1 MTLDFL
7 FDVVCPYAYL
17 ASTQVEALA
26 ARCGVA
32 LRWRPVLLGGLLR
45 AVGAPDDPN
54 QGTSAARRR
63 MMAIDRQRTAALC
76 GVPLHEPPAHPRRTV
91 DAMRLVLAA
100 PEGPTRAALVHALF
114 AAYWVRGDDV
124 ADRRVLAELAV
135 RHGLPADAF
144 ASPSVREGLRE
155 STAAAAAAGAFGV
168 PSFVVGQHLWWG
180 QDRMGLVERA
190 LGGEPPPLRPAAT
203 RPAMPVRLS
212 LFHDFSSP
220 YSYLAATQIERMA
233 AARGVAV
240 TWVPILLGAL
250 FREIGT
256 PDVPLLAMNPT
267 KQAYVRRDLHDWAA
281 WWGVP
286 FAFPRRFPL
295 RSVLPLRVA
304 LCEPAATLP
313 IYRAAWVEDRVVDTE
328 EGLGAVLEAAGLPAA
343 ALLEQ
348 ARSAPI
354 KEQLRATTERAR
366 ALRVP
371 GVPTACIERDGRA
384 ALVWGQDR
392 LDRVGAMLD
401 GWCPPDADR
410 AREAQ
415 SPV

>member
-1 MTLDFL
+1 MSIDFY

-17 ASTQVEALA
+17 ASAQVEALA
-26 ARCGVA
+26 SRCGVP

-45 AVGAPDDPN
+45 TVGAPDDPN

-63 MMAIDRQRTAALC
+63 LMVDDRQRTAALV
-76 GVPLHEPPAHPRRTV
+76 GVPLHEPAAHPRRTV

-100 PEGPTRAALVHALF
+100 PDGPARAAVTHALME
-114 AAYWVRGDDV
+114 AYWVRGDDV

-135 RHGLPADAF
+135 RHGLSAEAF
-144 ASPSVREGLRE
+144 VRPEVREGLHAA
-155 STAAAAAAGAFGV
+155 TAAAAAGGVFGV
-168 PSFVVGQHLWWG
+168 PSFAVGERLWWG

-190 LGGEPPPLRPAAT
+190 LGREPPPLGPPATGSVSAT
-203 RPAMPVRLS
+203 RVS
-212 LFHDFSSP
+212 FFHDFSSP
-220 YSYLAATQIERMA
+220 FSYLGATQIERIA
-233 AARGVAV
+233 AARGVEV
-240 TWVPILLGAL
+240 EWVPILLGAL
-250 FREIGT
+250 FRELGT
-256 PDVPLLAMNPT
+256 PDVPLLAMNPA
-267 KQAYVRRDLHDWAA
+267 KQAYVRRDLDDWAA

-304 LCEPAATLP
+304 LVQPAATRA
-313 IYRAAWVEDRVVDTE
+313 IYRAAWADDRVVDTE

-348 ARSAPI
+348 AGRAPI
-354 KEQLRATTERAR
+354 KEQLRLNTERAR
-366 ALRVP
+366 ALGVC
-371 GVPTACIERDGRA
+371 GVPTACVEQAGRS

-401 GWCPPDADR
+401 GWWPADA
-410 AREAQ
+410 A
-415 SPV
+415 

>member
-1 MTLDFL
+1 VTLDFV

-26 ARCGVA
+26 RRCGVR

-45 AVGAPDDPN
+45 AVGAPDDPS

-63 MMAIDRQRTAALC
+63 LLAIDRRRTAALG
-76 GVPLHEPPAHPRRTV
+76 GVPLHEPPAHPQRTV
-91 DAMRLVLAA
+91 DAMRLVWAA
-100 PEGPTRAALVHALF
+100 PDGPVRAALAHALF

-124 ADRRVLAELAV
+124 ADRRVLGELAV
-135 RHGLPADAF
+135 RHGLAADAF
-144 ASPSVREGLRE
+144 ASPHVREGLRAA
-155 STAAAAAAGAFGV
+155 TAAAAAAGAFGV
-168 PSFVVGQHLWWG
+168 PSFVAGARLWWG
-180 QDRMGLVERA
+180 EDRMGLVERA
-190 LGGEPPPLRPAAT
+190 LGGEPPPRRPPAT
-203 RPAMPVRLS
+203 EAGAPVRLS
-212 LFHDFSSP
+212 FFHDFSSP
-220 YSYLAATQIERMA
+220 YSYLAATQIERIA
-233 AARGVAV
+233 AARGVTV

-250 FREIGT
+250 FRAIGT
-256 PDVPLLAMNPT
+256 PDVPLLEMNAT

-304 LCEPAATLP
+304 LVEPKATLS
-313 IYRAAWVEDRVVDTE
+313 IYRAAWAEDRVVDTE

-354 KEQLRATTERAR
+354 KAQLRANTERAR
-366 ALRVP
+366 IDGVP
-371 GVPTACIERDGRA
+371 GVPTASIERAGEPW
-384 ALVWGQDR
+384 LVWGQDR

-401 GWCPPDADR
+401 GWRPPDA
-410 AREAQ
+410 A
-415 SPV
+415 